1 MVIWKGVDRRVVGF
15 EVKNLNQE
23 FGRLAIATTLITQ
36 TNGVT
41 QSVDLTDKGMGSHY
55 LRDVHDVSYCTVS
68 ERTVSLTYITEGI

>member
-23 FGRLAIATTLITQ
+23 FGRLAVATALITQ
-36 TNGVT
+36 TNDVK
-41 QSVDLTDKGMGSHY
+41 QSVDLTDKGMGNHY
-55 LRDVHDVSYCTVS
+55 LRDVHDVSYGTVS